1 MSCPQKKGTARG
13 GSRSLRIACG
23 FLWGLFCSIRRLTAI
38 VSHASVSLRR
48 RLYQRAVHA
57 LGGVTG
63 GLGGNLRGIE
73 DASKG
78 LGCRLGCCLPVAD
91 VQHRPTRQRRPSAGR
106 CPPGTG
112 APASFLSRKLGKELH
127 PSPPRMC
134 ASLLMSTSEA
144 SCHWRDL
151 PGVQPPRTCA
161 DGSHRHGVQS
171 PLIGAIC
178 LGCNPRG
185 RALTVRKGAAFSR
198 RPRARIARGATPADV
213 R

>member
-13 GSRSLRIACG
+13 GSRSLRFACG
-23 FLWGLFCSIRRLTAI
+23 FLWGCSLRHRAAI
-38 VSHASVSLRR
+38 VSHASVSRRR
-48 RLYQRAVHA
+48 RLYQRAAHA

-91 VQHRPTRQRRPSAGR
+91 VQHRPTRQRRPSAER
-106 CPPGTG
+106 CPPGTS

-144 SCHWRDL
+144 SCPWRDL

-161 DGSHRHGVQS
+161 DGSQRRGVQPPVSPAGSVGPERS
-171 PLIGAIC
+171 PLGTRT
-178 LGCNPRG
+178 P
-185 RALTVRKGAAFSR
+185 K
-198 RPRARIARGATPADV
+198 ARLAPGGLPG
-213 R
+213 

>member
-1 MSCPQKKGTARG
+1 MSCPQKTGTARG
-13 GSRSLRIACG
+13 GSRSLRFACG

-38 VSHASVSLRR
+38 VSHASVFP
-48 RLYQRAVHA
+48 AVA
-57 LGGVTG
+57 YTKGRYTLGAVGQENAAVTTLDLTAQSG
-63 GLGGNLRGIE
+63 
-73 DASKG
+73 S

-91 VQHRPTRQRRPSAGR
+91 VQHRPTRQRRPSAER
-106 CPPGTG
+106 CPPGTS

-144 SCHWRDL
+144 SCPRRDL

-161 DGSHRHGVQS
+161 SLLMSTSGASCHRRE
-171 PLIGAIC
+171 LTAEA
-178 LGCNPRG
+178 LRRG

-198 RPRARIARGATPADV
+198 RPKARIAPGGLPG
-213 R
+213 